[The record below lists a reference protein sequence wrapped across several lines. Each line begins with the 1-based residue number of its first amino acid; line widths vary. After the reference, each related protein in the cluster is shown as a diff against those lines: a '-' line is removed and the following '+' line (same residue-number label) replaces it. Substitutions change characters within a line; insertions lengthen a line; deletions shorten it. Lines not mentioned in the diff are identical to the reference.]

1 MKLEKATFAAGCFW
15 GVQATFDKIKGVVK
29 TSVGYTDGN
38 LKNPSYENV
47 CSGSTEHAESILIE
61 FNPKTIS
68 YEKLIKTFWD
78 IHNPTTKDKQGF
90 NFGSQY
96 RSAIFYYNQK
106 QKEIAL
112 KSMKEIQKKYKNKIV
127 TEIKKASKFYPAEGD
142 RQKYY
147 LTHPNVC

>member
-1 MKLEKATFAAGCFW
+1 MKLEK
-15 GVQATFDKIKGVVK
+15 ATFDKIKGVVK

>member
-15 GVQATFDKIKGVVK
+15 GVQAKFDKIKGVVK

-61 FNPKTIS
+61 FNPKIIS
-68 YEKLIKTFWD
+68 YEKLIKIFWD

-90 NFGSQY
+90 DIGNQY
-96 RSAIFYYNQK
+96 KSAIFYHNEK

-112 KSMKEIQKKYKNKIV
+112 KSIKNIQKKYKNKIV
-127 TEIKKASKFYPAEGD
+127 TEVKKASKFYPAESYH
-142 RQKYY
+142 QKYY